1 MPLRRWAGTA
11 ARGAVGV
18 PASLRV
24 RVPVRGAV
32 RDMVALLLRGRWESA
47 AATAVTATTRT
58 AGWTALLTE
67 RRAVRT

>member
-18 PASLRV
+18 PASL

>member
-11 ARGAVGV
+11 ARGAVAV
-18 PASLRV
+18 PALL